1 MNAPLA
7 PESFS
12 LDWLEMRESLDGLS
26 RSRPLT
32 ELARDWLARRP
43 GPHTIVDLGSGSAS
57 NPRFLA
63 PRLPGPQR
71 WRLVDRDAGLLA
83 HGRCRAARLQDSAGT
98 PLAIETHCRDL
109 APVDEALLDG
119 ADLVV
124 ASALFDLV
132 SRAWVD
138 ALVAACAERGQALLL
153 TLSVD
158 GDWAFLDREGMR
170 LEHSEDVA
178 VRTLFQAHQYRD
190 KGLGEALGGEAP
202 AVLATLLR
210 EAGYVVRGDAS
221 PWRLSAG
228 DPDGFALAVQLVRG
242 WHAAALEQTPAE
254 AQRLDEWR
262 DRRLAGIAVG
272 ELGVTVGHR
281 DLFAAPAGQG

>member
-7 PESFS
+7 PAHFS
-12 LDWLEMRESLDGLS
+12 LDWLEMREALDARS

-32 ELARDWLARRP
+32 QLAREWLAGRP
-43 GPHTIVDLGSGSAS
+43 GPHAIVDLGSGSGS
-57 NPRFLA
+57 NLRFLA

-71 WRLVDRDAGLLA
+71 WRLVDHDAGLLD
-83 HGRCRAARLQDSAGT
+83 HGRRQAARLHDSGGGHLTIDTA
-98 PLAIETHCRDL
+98 CRDL
-109 APVDEALLDG
+109 APVDEALLGG

-132 SRAWVD
+132 SRAWVE
-138 ALVAACAERGQALLL
+138 ALVAACVERGQALLL

-158 GDWAFLDREGMR
+158 GDWAFLDRAGRR
-170 LEHSEDVA
+170 LEQSEDIA

-190 KGLGEALGGEAP
+190 KGLGDALGGEAP
-202 AVLATLLR
+202 AVLATALR
-210 EAGYVVRGDAS
+210 EAGFRVQDDAS
-221 PWRLSAG
+221 PWRLEAG
-228 DPDGFALAVQLVRG
+228 DPDGYALAVQLVRG

-254 AQRLDEWR
+254 SQRLDEWR
-262 DRRLAGIAVG
+262 DRRLAGLAVG

-281 DLFAAPAGQG
+281 DLFAAPAGG

>member
-7 PESFS
+7 PQSFS
-12 LDWLEMRESLDGLS
+12 LDWLQMRESLDGRS

-43 GPHTIVDLGSGSAS
+43 GPHGIVDLGSGSGS
-57 NPRFLA
+57 NLRFLA

-71 WRLVDRDAGLLA
+71 WRLVDHDAGLLA
-83 HGRCRAARLQDSAGT
+83 HGRRQAARLQDSGGG
-98 PLAIETHCRDL
+98 PPAIETLRRDL
-109 APVDEALLDG
+109 APVDEALLGG

-132 SRAWVD
+132 SRAWVE
-138 ALVAACAERGQALLL
+138 ALVAGCAERGQALLL

-158 GDWAFLDREGMR
+158 GDWAFLDRAGRR
-170 LEHSEDVA
+170 LEESEDVA

-202 AVLATLLR
+202 AVLATVLR
-210 EAGYVVRGDAS
+210 AAGYRVQGEAS
-221 PWRLSAG
+221 SWRLAAG

-262 DRRLAGIAVG
+262 DRRLAGLAVG

-281 DLFAAPAGQG
+281 DLFAVPAGGS